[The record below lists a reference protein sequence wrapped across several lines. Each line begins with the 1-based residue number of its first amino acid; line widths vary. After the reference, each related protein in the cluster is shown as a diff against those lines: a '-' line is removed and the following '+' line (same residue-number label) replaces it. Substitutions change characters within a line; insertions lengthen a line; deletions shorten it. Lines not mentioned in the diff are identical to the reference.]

1 MHSLRIKRPEP
12 RRGVDLIA
20 SRDEYR
26 RHAAECV
33 RLAQRTQHPR
43 DKALLL
49 TMADSWIRLAEKAA
63 TRVHQSSPAGE
74 KKEH

>member
-1 MHSLRIKRPEP
+1 
-12 RRGVDLIA
+12 LIA
-20 SRDEYR
+20 SRDDYR

-33 RLAQRTQHPR
+33 RLAQKTQNLR

-63 TRVHQSSPAGE
+63 KRVQQSSPAGG
-74 KKEH
+74 KKGS

>member
-1 MHSLRIKRPEP
+1 VL
-12 RRGVDLIA
+12 A

-33 RLAQRTQHPR
+33 RLAQKVQNPR

-49 TMADSWIRLAEKAA
+49 TMADSWIRLADKAA
-63 TRVHQSSPAGE
+63 NRAHRITPAGL
-74 KKEH
+74 KKER